1 MKNFQNGN
9 LLYRCRWQERRFS
22 LRHRSEEFITNSCFR
37 NKMDASSKK
46 HSNSEISFPGKN
58 DRNHLCMDLL
68 LQWWGH
74 SFGSLSLHLIKETIF
89 DGVVEESVFI
99 KRCKLE
105 VRCKLHHA
113 VILAEQAP
121 YTLLITENY
130 DTGRKFRKK
139 ENVLSFPSTKC
150 VDINAKL
157 ISVLCKSEVPLYL
170 KMQTLS
176 IF

>member
-1 MKNFQNGN
+1 MPV
-9 LLYRCRWQERRFS
+9 
-22 LRHRSEEFITNSCFR
+22 
-37 NKMDASSKK
+37 AKK

-68 LQWWGH
+68 LQWWGS

-105 VRCKLHHA
+105 VRFKLHHA

-130 DTGRKFRKK
+130 DTGRKFRKLTFCLFNQVCRYK
-139 ENVLSFPSTKC
+139 
-150 VDINAKL
+150 AKL
-157 ISVLCKSEVPLYL
+157 ISVLFKSEVPLHL

-176 IF
+176 ICKRHLLFLLRSNLSVERITLNCILPNRN